1 MLNQQT
7 WLILTV
13 NKLIKNRYSNEYLK
27 TYMIM
32 ETKQNIGLTDEH
44 MAYFSDDM
52 YLPPQYSGMK
62 VNQPYYSGDGNLSVH
77 ELQKL
82 CNQYKEYVHQQQVI
96 KQNCIKKIIELK
108 FNIEFPKNSIF

>member
-1 MLNQQT
+1 
-7 WLILTV
+7 
-13 NKLIKNRYSNEYLK
+13 
-27 TYMIM
+27 M